1 MPFELKN
8 RLKLQSFIFFRKTNF
23 SDEKYFIHHLMRRKS
38 TTLNG
43 QWSKKLER
51 ILTEKGLLFCF
62 NTVLLCRVINETTA
76 FALQRFFF
84 LCNQI
89 VRSCLNVLY
98 SNFHKLLEVVIIKI
112 AHLSRLMDMLAK
124 IVKKLTPV
132 MQRCM
137 CWVHERS
144 G

>member
-1 MPFELKN
+1 MPFALKN
-8 RLKLQSFIFFRKTNF
+8 RLKQQSFIFFRKTNF

-43 QWSKKLER
+43 HWSKKLER
-51 ILTEKGLLFCF
+51 ITTDKCLSFYFKM
-62 NTVLLCRVINETTA
+62 VLLNRVINEITA
-76 FALQRFFF
+76 FALQRFF

-89 VRSCLNVLY
+89 VRSYFNVLY

-132 MQRCM
+132 MQRCL